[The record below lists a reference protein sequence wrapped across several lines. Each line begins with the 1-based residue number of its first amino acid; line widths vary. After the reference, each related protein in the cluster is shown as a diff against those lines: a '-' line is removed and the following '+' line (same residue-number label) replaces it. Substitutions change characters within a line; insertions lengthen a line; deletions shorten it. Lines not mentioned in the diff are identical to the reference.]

1 MAVASSR
8 LLKERLWGAPSACP
22 AAGRI
27 SIPRLVLSWAAVS
40 VFEIRPD
47 KTHVDPT
54 MQMTSLRMHPAALQA
69 ASLVLALMIAWPAMA
84 GVRLDRGYSTY
95 LQVAPI
101 FTPKQQSLLYLLN
114 TPPTRPRRA
123 HAGAAGGSALSAL
136 GQALVLKPD
145 LGACQSF
152 KHGCREGDIVTLPH
166 NDVMRTMGAGLGM
179 RVGGVRFEYAY
190 GLHTGANFIG
200 IRKSI
205 P

>member
-1 MAVASSR
+1 MTISHWKR
-8 LLKERLWGAPSACP
+8 FRGTR
-22 AAGRI
+22 AAG
-27 SIPRLVLSWAAVS
+27 
-40 VFEIRPD
+40 
-47 KTHVDPT
+47 
-54 MQMTSLRMHPAALQA
+54 
-69 ASLVLALMIAWPAMA
+69 LVLALVIASPAMA
-84 GVRLDRGYSTY
+84 GLGVHRGYPSY

-101 FTPKQQSLLYLLN
+101 ITPKQQSLMYLLN
-114 TPPTRPRRA
+114 TPRARHAKGRVRRA
-123 HAGAAGGSALSAL
+123 GGGALSAL

-152 KHGCREGDIVTLPH
+152 AHGCHEGDIVTMPH
-166 NDVMRTMGAGLGM
+166 NDVMQTMGAGLGM